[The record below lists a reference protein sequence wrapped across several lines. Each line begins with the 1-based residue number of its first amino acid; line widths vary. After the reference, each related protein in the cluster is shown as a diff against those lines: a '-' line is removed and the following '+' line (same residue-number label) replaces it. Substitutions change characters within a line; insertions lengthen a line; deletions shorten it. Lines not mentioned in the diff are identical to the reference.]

1 MLGGG
6 RAGGAARGAD
16 ARVWRTTGALAQP
29 AVTLT
34 RPTAMNQI
42 TANGETF
49 SFLTTSGTVSYTF
62 TTDAAPDSCKCLLRA
77 NM

>member
-1 MLGGG
+1 M
-6 RAGGAARGAD
+6 
-16 ARVWRTTGALAQP
+16 
-29 AVTLT
+29 TLT